1 MISRLWRSVA
11 RSECAG
17 AYIAHLQ
24 QETFPAL
31 RRLNGFKRAT
41 ILNRPCELGVEFL
54 IVTVWESEQA
64 IVAFAGAD
72 AQAAVV
78 PEKVRR
84 MMVEFD
90 GRAGHFDTIDCAGGQ
105 IVEC

>member
-1 MISRLWRSVA
+1 MISRLWRSIA

-17 AYIAHLQ
+17 AYIEHLQ
-24 QETFPAL
+24 RETFPAL
-31 RRLNGFKRAT
+31 RRLSGFKRAT
-41 ILNRPCELGVEFL
+41 ILNRHCDLGVEFL

-72 AQAAVV
+72 AHTAVV
-78 PEKVRR
+78 PEKVQR

-90 GRAGHFDTIDCAGGQ
+90 DRARHFNTI
-105 IVEC
+105 E

>member
-11 RSECAG
+11 RPECAG
-17 AYIAHLQ
+17 AYVEHLQ

-31 RRLNGFKRAT
+31 QRLSGFKRAS

-54 IVTVWESEQA
+54 IVTVWESERA

-72 AQAAVV
+72 AEAAVV
-78 PEKVRR
+78 PEKVQC

-90 GRAGHFDTIDCAGGQ
+90 NRARHFNTI
-105 IVEC
+105 E

>member
-1 MISRLWRSVA
+1 MISRLWRSIA
-11 RSECAG
+11 RSECAA
-17 AYIAHLQ
+17 AYIEHLQ

-31 RRLNGFKRAT
+31 QRLSGFKRAT
-41 ILNRPCELGVEFL
+41 ILNRPCDLGVEFVIL
-54 IVTVWESEQA
+54 TVWESEQA

-78 PEKVRR
+78 PEKVQR

-90 GRAGHFDTIDCAGGQ
+90 DRARHFNTI
-105 IVEC
+105 E

>member
-1 MISRLWRSVA
+1 MISRLWRSIA

-17 AYIAHLQ
+17 TYVEHLQ

-31 RRLNGFKRAT
+31 QRLPGFKRAM
-41 ILNRPCELGVEFL
+41 ILNRPCDLGVEFL

-64 IVAFAGAD
+64 IVAFAGVD

-78 PEKVRR
+78 PEKVQR

-90 GRAGHFDTIDCAGGQ
+90 DRARHFDTI
-105 IVEC
+105 E

>member
-1 MISRLWRSVA
+1 MISRLWGAIA
-11 RSECAG
+11 RSEYAD
-17 AYIAHLQ
+17 AYIEHLQ

-31 RRLNGFKRAT
+31 RRLSGFKRAT
-41 ILNRPCELGVEFL
+41 ILNRPCDLGVEFL

-84 MMVEFD
+84 LMVQFD
-90 GRAGHFDTIDCAGGQ
+90 DRARHFNTI
-105 IVEC
+105 E